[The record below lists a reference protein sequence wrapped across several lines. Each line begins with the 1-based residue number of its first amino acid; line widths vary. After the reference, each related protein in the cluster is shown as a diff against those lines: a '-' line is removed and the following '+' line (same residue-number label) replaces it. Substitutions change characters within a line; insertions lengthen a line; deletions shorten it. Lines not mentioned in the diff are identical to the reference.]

1 LAAVI
6 ALGAGATG
14 VAYLLYYFI
23 MNTLGAV
30 RAAGVTLL
38 VPVTAVF
45 WGVVLLHES
54 VTWTIVIGMAVILA
68 GTVLTNLRKRNI
80 PQAVLER
87 DPAVA

>member
-1 LAAVI
+1 
-6 ALGAGATG
+6 
-14 VAYLLYYFI
+14 
-23 MNTLGAV
+23 
-30 RAAGVTLL
+30 
-38 VPVTAVF
+38 
-45 WGVVLLHES
+45 LLHES